1 MTKATDLIG
10 VDGTSS
16 GWIASIGNSK
26 NKYLSKIKFFE
37 DLDELLSIYPESL
50 IVIDMPI
57 ELNKKNYLRKCD
69 VLAKKYLGKNFQ
81 SSIFIPP
88 LKSILECTTYQDANK
103 LSKKIAGKGL
113 SKQSWYLKKKICEV
127 RDLAKVSNKIY
138 EGHPECSFK
147 MLKNESLKA
156 KKKSVLGIFER
167 LVLLERAGLNP
178 LSANLKLENKS
189 TTKIDD
195 VLDSMVLFITALRI
209 YEGNYLCLQKTETQ
223 NNDDNGKIFI

>member
-10 VDGTSS
+10 IDGTSS

-26 NKYLSKIKFFE
+26 NKYVTKIKFFK
-37 DLDELLSIYPESL
+37 DLDTLLSLHPESI

-57 ELNKKNYLRKCD
+57 ELNKRKYLRKCD
-69 VLAKKYLGKNFQ
+69 ILAKKYLGKNFQ

-88 LKSILECTTYQDANK
+88 LKNILECATFQDANK

-113 SKQSWYLKKKICEV
+113 SKQSWYLKNKIREV
-127 RDLAKVSNKIY
+127 RELAKVSNKIY

-147 MLKNESLKA
+147 MLKTESLKA

-167 LVLLERAGLNP
+167 LELLEKAGLDP
-178 LSANLKLENKS
+178 LSVNLQFDNNS
-189 TTKIDD
+189 TIKIDD

-209 YEGNYLCLQKTETQ
+209 YEGNYLCLEKAGTKI
-223 NNDDNGKIFI
+223 NDDNGKIFI

>member
-10 VDGTSS
+10 IDGTSS

-26 NKYLSKIKFFE
+26 NKYVTKIKFFK
-37 DLDELLSIYPESL
+37 DLDTLLSLHPESI

-57 ELNKKNYLRKCD
+57 ELNKKKYLRKCD
-69 VLAKKYLGKNFQ
+69 ILAKKYLGKNFQ

-88 LKSILECTTYQDANK
+88 LKNILECATFQDANK

-113 SKQSWYLKKKICEV
+113 SKQSWYLKNKIREV
-127 RDLAKVSNKIY
+127 RELAKVSNKIY

-147 MLKNESLKA
+147 MLKTESLKA

-167 LVLLERAGLNP
+167 LDLLEKAGLDP
-178 LSANLKLENKS
+178 LSVNLQFDNNS
-189 TTKIDD
+189 TIKIDD

-209 YEGNYLCLQKTETQ
+209 YEGNYLCLEKTGTKI
-223 NNDDNGKIFI
+223 NDDNGKIFI

>member
-1 MTKATDLIG
+1 M
-10 VDGTSS
+10 
-16 GWIASIGNSK
+16 
-26 NKYLSKIKFFE
+26 
-37 DLDELLSIYPESL
+37 
-50 IVIDMPI
+50 
-57 ELNKKNYLRKCD
+57 
-69 VLAKKYLGKNFQ
+69 
-81 SSIFIPP
+81 
-88 LKSILECTTYQDANK
+88 
-103 LSKKIAGKGL
+103 
-113 SKQSWYLKKKICEV
+113 
-127 RDLAKVSNKIY
+127 RDLAKASNKIF

-167 LVLLERAGLNP
+167 LVLLEKAGLNP
-178 LSANLKLENKS
+178 LSANLKLDNKS